1 MKLYA
6 IHAPRAAEAVA
17 GPEGAS
23 AARQGF
29 SVAALVFGPQW
40 LLFRGAWWALL
51 GYFVAAAAGVALTW
65 LGAIGPGAGAGLIV
79 LAHLYLGFEGRTLA
93 QRARERGGSP
103 LVDVIYAHS
112 AFEAEKLY
120 LERALAAAPAQVRR
134 AAPMAAPDVI
144 GLFPEPGR

>member
-17 GPEGAS
+17 GPEGAN

-29 SVAALVFGPQW
+29 SVAALVFGPLW
-40 LLFRGAWWALL
+40 LLFCGAWWALL

-65 LGAIGPGAGAGLIV
+65 LDVIRPGAGAGLMV

-93 QRARERGGSP
+93 QRARERAGRP

-112 AFEAEKLY
+112 AFEAEKIH
-120 LERALAAAPAQVRR
+120 LERALSAAHTQARR
-134 AAPMAAPDVI
+134 AAPMAAPEVI